1 VVQIHVASLPA
12 APRLGHA
19 VMGVKRLR
27 VAVDGEHPLGAWDQ
41 LVRKSGYDAASG
53 ALHYVT
59 DMLWKRGAT
68 LQVEPMVLRFH
79 DACVRDFDAPRVA
92 SRPIYEEALA
102 FGAACAPAM
111 NLASTRR

>member
-1 VVQIHVASLPA
+1 
-12 APRLGHA
+12 
-19 VMGVKRLR
+19 
-27 VAVDGEHPLGAWDQ
+27 
-41 LVRKSGYDAASG
+41 
-53 ALHYVT
+53 
-59 DMLWKRGAT
+59 
-68 LQVEPMVLRFH
+68 MVLRFH